1 MLDHSEIA
9 SLDWSA
15 KRILPAFQTPKHLDI
30 YDIRG
35 ASTDIQLSIATMAGL
50 INRPQPQV
58 FLMISEDYTVW
69 LKEAFA
75 SVPQDVSPFTNHAV
89 LEALLL
95 RYRSRAQGAIIYAP
109 NCIDRVNVA
118 TTLAGQR

>member
-9 SLDWSA
+9 GLDWSA

-35 ASTDIQLSIATMAGL
+35 ASTDVQLSIATMAGL

-58 FLMISEDYTVW
+58 FFIISDDDTFW

-75 SVPQDVSPFTNHAV
+75 SIPQDVSPFTNDTV
-89 LEALLL
+89 LEALLIS
-95 RYRSRAQGAIIYAP
+95 YRSSAQDPLIYNPNSIATLNLAP
-109 NCIDRVNVA
+109 
-118 TTLAGQR
+118 T